1 MLSKLKAIYTKNKLL
16 GIFCWIIA
24 MTIAFYGV
32 FFALGYIMIKYIW
45 KLKIPNPVKVAILVI
60 PILFTS
66 IVGTAW
72 TSVMIGTNKPKI
84 STQSSQSSQV
94 SQSSSSVISSS
105 SVSSQ
110 PGISSTIQ
118 SSQTQS
124 VQSQVVSSAIISQ
137 SVQSTQST
145 TPEVKPN
152 IVQSTQSN
160 TNSELVKVLQVVD
173 GDTIKVEKYG
183 TLRLIGLD
191 TPETK
196 DPRKP
201 VQCFGKEAS
210 QNAQNK
216 LGGHKVRLEFD
227 PSNKIDKYNRTLA
240 YVIREDGYDY
250 NYNAILDGYAVA
262 YTKYPHPKMEA
273 YINADRTAREQSRGL
288 WASATCNG
296 DPTQPAKDNIKTSPT
311 IPTVNPTQNQ
321 TNQNIKPKI
330 ENGKGAVIKTTSS
343 GRCHNRGSTGYNST
357 KTYTNYDTM
366 ETCLASGGK

>member
-1 MLSKLKAIYTKNKLL
+1 MLLKLKAIYTKNKLL
-16 GIFCWIIA
+16 GMFCWIIA
-24 MTIAFYGV
+24 LTIAFYGL
-32 FFALGYIMIKYIW
+32 FFVLGYFLVKYIW
-45 KLKIPNPVKVAILVI
+45 TLKIPNPVKVTILVV
-60 PILFTS
+60 PILFAG

-72 TSVMIGTNKPKI
+72 TTVMIGTNKPKI

-105 SVSSQ
+105 PVSSES
-110 PGISSTIQ
+110 ISSSTTQ
-118 SSQTQS
+118 SSQAQS
-124 VQSQVVSSAIISQ
+124 VQSQIVPSAIISQ
-137 SVQSTQST
+137 SFQST
-145 TPEVKPN
+145 TSEVKPK
-152 IVQSTQSN
+152 IIQST

-227 PSNKIDKYNRTLA
+227 SSNKTDKYNRTLA

-273 YINADRTAREQSRGL
+273 YVNAGRIAREQSRGL

-296 DPTQPAKDNIKTSPT
+296 DPTQPAKDNTKISPIIT
-311 IPTVNPTQNQ
+311 VVNPTQNQ
-321 TNQNIKPKI
+321 TNQNVEPKI
-330 ENGKGAVIKTTSS
+330 EGDKGAVIKTTSS
-343 GRCHNRGSTGYNST
+343 GRCHKSGSTGYNST
-357 KTYTNYDTM
+357 KTYTSYDTM
-366 ETCLASGGK
+366 EACIASGGK